1 MAHRRFVL
9 HRTILYDGRSSAVL
23 QTHGGRRTEW
33 SEGRGTSGPPASGFC
48 WSWSGGEGVELAE
61 LAYTLPLFCWP
72 PALWLERPT
81 PHAFATTT
89 NSGTRRFG
97 FVIGWVETL
106 SASLVT
112 HSALVL
118 LASTPIEWLY
128 FEVLQLAHERIAG
141 ATGAAGI

>member
-1 MAHRRFVL
+1 MEDGAPSGLKAAELRAHPRPV
-9 HRTILYDGRSSAVL
+9 SA
-23 QTHGGRRTEW
+23 
-33 SEGRGTSGPPASGFC
+33 GRGAAARAS
-48 WSWSGGEGVELAE
+48 SSLSSP
-61 LAYTLPLFCWP
+61 THKIFCWP

>member
-61 LAYTLPLFCWP
+61 LAYTQ
-72 PALWLERPT
+72 
-81 PHAFATTT
+81 
-89 NSGTRRFG
+89 
-97 FVIGWVETL
+97 VI
-106 SASLVT
+106 
-112 HSALVL
+112 L
-118 LASTPIEWLY
+118 LAPGAVAREADASRLCHHDQQRHAPI
-128 FEVLQLAHERIAG
+128 RICYRLGRDAFG
-141 ATGAAGI
+141 QCW